1 MSEQPITPGIAAD
14 WVLEVAAYGDGDTPT
29 TFTKV
34 RGITNY
40 TPPSATKN
48 LEDDSDFDSGAWGSQ
63 IGTGLSYEASGT
75 VKVPRASLPAD
86 PGQAVLSTAGNNVAE
101 DGLVFFRTYK
111 RGGTQGVSGVA
122 DASFTEGGG
131 SRTDLTTAEF
141 TLAGR
146 GSLDSYT
153 PAVTP

>member
-14 WVLEVAAYGDGDTPT
+14 WVLDVAEYGDGTPPDDAA
-29 TFTKV
+29 FFKV

-63 IGTGLSYEASGT
+63 MGTGLSHEASGT
-75 VKVPRASLPAD
+75 VKVPRASLAVD
-86 PGQAVLSTAGNNVAE
+86 PGQEILRNAGNNVAE
-101 DGLVFFRTYK
+101 DGFVFFRTYK
-111 RGGTQGVSGVA
+111 RGGTQGVQGVA

-146 GSLDSYT
+146 GALEPY
-153 PAVTP
+153 AVTP